1 MKRIM
6 RDFIRDFKARF
17 SRRRMEK
24 HPVGVPCPVPCPKCG
39 KGYLVP
45 LLVPHSKSIDPMGE
59 IREFSHYELYW
70 KCSGMGCTY
79 EVKG

>member
-1 MKRIM
+1 M

-17 SRRRMEK
+17 RRRRMEK
-24 HPVGVPCPVPCPKCG
+24 HLVGVPSPVPCPKCG
-39 KGYLVP
+39 RGYLVP
-45 LLVPHSKSIDPMGE
+45 LLVPHFKSKDPMGE
-59 IREFSHYELYW
+59 NREFSHYELYW